1 MERGRAIWDG
11 CEWNNMKCLS
21 PAERSPCYLLL
32 GLRSLLRWLA
42 GCLTSWLYSP
52 LLVGAPDAYAIL
64 WRKQE
69 QQHFSISSE
78 AKFRWWHKII
88 LMAKRKHWVCVS
100 VFEFWA
106 GRMDVK
112 GLRWRSLIARH
123 VILQRLVVCFITH
136 HKILW
141 RDDGEMVPA
150 LILFHCF
157 YGSSSDDNDVQGSCL
172 CYIYYIISGMW
183 MFLRLSGLGWPRSYQ
198 PIILL
203 VITL

>member
-1 MERGRAIWDG
+1 MRERESNGTDVNGIIWNVCRQRRGVLAIFFSDF
-11 CEWNNMKCLS
+11 
-21 PAERSPCYLLL
+21 APCFVGWLAA
-32 GLRSLLRWLA
+32 LLRDCTPRFLWVRQTPTQFYDVSRSSSISQYLPRRNF
-42 GCLTSWLYSP
+42 GGGIKLF
-52 LLVGAPDAYAIL
+52 L
-64 WRKQE
+64 WRRE
-69 QQHFSISSE
+69 NIE
-78 AKFRWWHKII
+78 
-88 LMAKRKHWVCVS
+88 CVS